1 MSPLAGR
8 EILPTSGG
16 VRRTVR
22 RASLHVDG
30 GTETRNSQVQLDP
43 EFKDLSSTRFPELNL
58 KYGA

>member
-8 EILPTSGG
+8 EILPTGGG

-30 GTETRNSQVQLDP
+30 GTETRNTQDP